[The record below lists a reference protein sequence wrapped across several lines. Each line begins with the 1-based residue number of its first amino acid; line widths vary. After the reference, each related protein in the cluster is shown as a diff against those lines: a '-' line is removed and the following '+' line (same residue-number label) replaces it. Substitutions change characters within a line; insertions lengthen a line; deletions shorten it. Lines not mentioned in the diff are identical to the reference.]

1 MADVFW
7 RMWRLWW
14 SAWLLWMWCKW
25 HLWWSVWLLWMA
37 HVAPVEDVD
46 MEKKTERKSLL
57 VHLDKRETLE
67 MLDDVQAGKL
77 FKMLLS
83 YADDGTV
90 PEEDDQVVRIV
101 FSMMRQQMDHDAERY
116 AETCQKRA
124 ENGRKGGRPKGSS
137 EKAKKANGFLAFEN
151 KAKESKEKQTKA
163 KKPDTDTDTE
173 TDTDTVT
180 VCDCVTPRVRARE
193 DTHDTHAA
201 PSEAEV
207 IQIAKSM
214 GYTWDTAEAE
224 AFLAYNLDRGRTDG
238 WEFAVQKWETNRA
251 AHHKRRKQ
259 SPSHDPIRAQYLSAV
274 NRFTKEET

>member
-1 MADVFW
+1 MDVV
-7 RMWRLWW
+7 RWRL
-14 SAWLLWMWCKW
+14 C
-25 HLWWSVWLLWMA
+25 WSVWLLWMA

-90 PEEDDQVVRIV
+90 PDVDDQVVRIV
-101 FSMMRQQMDHDAERY
+101 FSLMRQQMDHDAERY

-207 IQIAKSM
+207 IQLARSK
-214 GYTWDTAEAE
+214 GYVWDIGEAS

-238 WEFAVQKWETNRA
+238 WEFAVQKWEENRA
-251 AHHKRRKQ
+251 AHRKQRKQ
-259 SPSHDPIRAQYLSAV
+259 SPASDPLESKYLSLV
-274 NRFTKEET
+274 NQFPTKEET

>member
-1 MADVFW
+1 
-7 RMWRLWW
+7 MWCKWHLWW

-37 HVAPVEDVD
+37 HVAPVEDAD

-90 PEEDDQVVRIV
+90 SEEDDQVVRIV

-201 PSEAEV
+201 LSEAEV
-207 IQIAKSM
+207 IQLAKSM

-259 SPSHDPIRAQYLSAV
+259 SPSHDPIKAQYLSAV

>member
-1 MADVFW
+1 
-7 RMWRLWW
+7 
-14 SAWLLWMWCKW
+14 
-25 HLWWSVWLLWMA
+25 
-37 HVAPVEDVD
+37 

-90 PEEDDQVVRIV
+90 LDVDDQVVRIV
-101 FSMMRQQMDHDAERY
+101 FSLMRQQMDHDAQRY

-137 EKAKKANGFLAFEN
+137 EKAKNANGFLAFEN

-207 IQIAKSM
+207 IQLARSK
-214 GYTWDTAEAE
+214 GYVWDIGEAS

-238 WEFAVQKWETNRA
+238 WEFAVQKWEENRA
-251 AHHKRRKQ
+251 AHRKQRKQ
-259 SPSHDPIRAQYLSAV
+259 SPASDPLESKYLSLV
-274 NRFTKEET
+274 NSFTTKEET